1 MNSLDQLTYP
11 RRTHSPDPRA
21 RRARA
26 FQAAVIR
33 RVQSG
38 VAPAA
43 FAAALVILGV
53 LAAIAPACSPGP
65 ARGVTRFEVSID
77 PAVRGEAADG
87 RVLLLISK
95 TERFSPGPVGT
106 PVFGLNVDGLA
117 PGAKAIV
124 DETAFG
130 HPVRSLRDI
139 PPGEYFV
146 QAWLNVYTTFK
157 RSDGK
162 VVKLH
167 NDQGEGQNWRRSPG
181 NLYSEPLKVTI
192 AAGKSA
198 TIPIVLNKV
207 VPPIPPYED
216 TKWVKHVRIE
226 SRLLS
231 EFWGQPMSIGA
242 NVLLPKGYDEH
253 PNVRYPVHYVQG
265 HFPRGRPGRWS
276 EDGTSAAFKLWTA
289 DGAPRFIQVTFEHAC
304 PYYDDSYGVNS
315 ENVGPYGDA
324 ITTELIPHIEKTF
337 RAIGEP
343 WARVLSGGST
353 GGWISLAMQ
362 VFYPDVF
369 GGVWSFCPDP
379 VDFRKYQ
386 IVNLYAD
393 RNAYY
398 IDSDWTRVPRP
409 GERRTDG
416 NVAYTMEHECLY
428 EEAIGDRFRSGGQ
441 WAIWNAVF
449 APVAEDG
456 YPKPLWDPVTGEIDK
471 AVAEWARERYDLR
484 AYVEKNWATIGPKL
498 AGKIRVYVGRMDNF
512 YLNEAVYLLEETLA
526 AMKDPA
532 YGGEFQ
538 YGDRGGHGWSPFEG
552 DGMLRDMAAAIAKN
566 APRSAKKDWI
576 Y

>member
-1 MNSLDQLTYP
+1 MMKVVRRGVERGRLGITLSLILCL
-11 RRTHSPDPRA
+11 
-21 RRARA
+21 
-26 FQAAVIR
+26 
-33 RVQSG
+33 
-38 VAPAA
+38 
-43 FAAALVILGV
+43 AAACLFS
-53 LAAIAPACSPGP
+53 ACSAGP
-65 ARGVTRFEVSID
+65 RGYTKFEITID
-77 PAVRGEAADG
+77 PSVRSEAASG

-95 TERFSPGPVGT
+95 TEKFSPGPTGT
-106 PVFGLNVDGLA
+106 PVFGLNVDDLA

-124 DETAFG
+124 DEMAFG

-162 VVKLH
+162 VLKLH
-167 NDQGEGQNWRRSPG
+167 QDQGEGQNWRRSPG
-181 NLYSEPLKVTI
+181 NLCSEPIKVTI
-192 AAGKSA
+192 EAGKSM
-198 TIPIVLNKV
+198 TVPLRLDKV
-207 VPPIPPYED
+207 VPPIKPYED

-231 EFWGQPMSIGA
+231 EFWGMPMHIGA

-253 PNVRYPVHYVQG
+253 PDVRYPVHYVQG
-265 HFPRGRPGRWS
+265 HFPRGRAGRFS
-276 EDGTSAAFKLWTA
+276 EDETSAAFKHWTA

-315 ENVGPYGDA
+315 ANVGPYGDA

-353 GGWISLAMQ
+353 GGWISLALQ

-379 VDFRKYQ
+379 VDLRKYQ
-386 IVNLYAD
+386 IVDLYAD
-393 RNAYY
+393 KNAYFV
-398 IDSDWTRVPRP
+398 DSEWTRVARP

-416 NVAYTMEHECLY
+416 NIVYTMEQENLY
-428 EEAIGDRFRSGGQ
+428 EEAVGDRFRSGGQ

-456 YPKPLWDPVTGEIDK
+456 YPKAFWDPVTGEIDK
-471 AVAEWARERYDLR
+471 TAAEWARERYDLR
-484 AYVEKNWATIGPKL
+484 VYLEKNWVTIGPML

-512 YLNEAVYLLEETLA
+512 YLNEACYLLEASLA
-526 AMKDPA
+526 AATDPA
-532 YGGEFQ
+532 YGGEFR
-538 YGDRGGHGWSPFEG
+538 YGDRGGHGWSPFQG
-552 DGMLRDMAAAIAKN
+552 DEMLREMAAHIQKN
-566 APRSAKKDWI
+566 APRSAKRSWI

>member
-1 MNSLDQLTYP
+1 MNTNALRRSERRHPIQRGIALSL
-11 RRTHSPDPRA
+11 
-21 RRARA
+21 
-26 FQAAVIR
+26 
-33 RVQSG
+33 
-38 VAPAA
+38 
-43 FAAALVILGV
+43 ILG
-53 LAAIAPACSPGP
+53 LAVNLAIIATSPACSSD

-77 PAVRGEAADG
+77 PSVRAEAAAG
-87 RVLLLISK
+87 RILLLVSK
-95 TERFSPGPVGT
+95 TEKLVPGPTGA
-106 PVFGLNVDGLA
+106 PIFGVNVDGLE
-117 PGAKAIV
+117 PGAKALV

-130 HPVRSLRDI
+130 HPVRSLKDI
-139 PPGEYFV
+139 PPGDYFV

-167 NDQGEGQNWRRSPG
+167 NDQGEGQIWRRSPG
-181 NLYSEPLKVTI
+181 NLYSEPAKVTFD
-192 AAGKSA
+192 ARKSA
-198 TIPIVLNKV
+198 TVPIVLDKV
-207 VPPIPPYED
+207 VPPIEPYED

-231 EFWGQPMSIGA
+231 EFWGQPMYLGA

-253 PNVRYPVHYVQG
+253 PGVRYPVHYVQG

-276 EDGTSAAFKLWTA
+276 EDESSAAFKLWTA

-315 ENVGPYGDA
+315 ANVGPYGDA
-324 ITTELIPHIEKTF
+324 IMTELIPHIEKTF

-362 VFYPDVF
+362 IFYPDMF
-369 GGVWSFCPDP
+369 GGVWSSCPDP

-386 IVNLYAD
+386 VVDLYAD
-393 RNAYY
+393 ENAYY
-398 IDSDWTRVPRP
+398 FDREWARVARP

-416 NVAYTMEHECLY
+416 NVVYTMEQENLV
-428 EEAIGDRFRSGGQ
+428 EEAIGDRYRSGGQ

-456 YPKPLWDPVTGEIDK
+456 YPKPLWDPLTGKIDK
-471 AVAEWARERYDLR
+471 SVAEWAKERYDLR
-484 AYVEKNWATIGPKL
+484 AYLEKNWPAIGSKL

-512 YLNEAVYLLEETLA
+512 YLNEACYLLEETLA

-538 YGDRGGHGWSPFEG
+538 YGDRAGHGWSPFQG
-552 DGMLRDMAAAIAKN
+552 DGMLRDMAAAILKN
-566 APRSAKKDWI
+566 APRSAKRDWI

>member
-1 MNSLDQLTYP
+1 MKIV
-11 RRTHSPDPRA
+11 RKGVARA
-21 RRARA
+21 RFDLALSLILC
-26 FQAAVIR
+26 FAVA
-33 RVQSG
+33 V
-38 VAPAA
+38 
-43 FAAALVILGV
+43 V
-53 LAAIAPACSPGP
+53 LSACSAGP
-65 ARGVTRFEVSID
+65 RGYTKFEVTID
-77 PAVRGEAADG
+77 PSVRNEAASG
-87 RVLLLISK
+87 RILVLISK
-95 TERFSPGPVGT
+95 TEKFSPGPTGT
-106 PVFGLNVDGLA
+106 PVFGLNVDDLA
-117 PGAKAIV
+117 PGATAIV
-124 DETAFG
+124 DGTAFG

-162 VVKLH
+162 VIRLH
-167 NDQGEGQNWRRSPG
+167 QDQGEGQNWRRSPG
-181 NLYSEPLKVTI
+181 NLYGEPVKVTI
-192 AAGKSA
+192 EAGKSV
-198 TIPIVLNKV
+198 TVPLRLDKI
-207 VPPIPPYED
+207 VPPIKPYED

-231 EFWGQPMSIGA
+231 KFWGQPMHIGA

-253 PNVRYPVHYVQG
+253 PDVRYPVHYVQG
-265 HFPRGRPGRWS
+265 HFPRGRAGRFS
-276 EDGTSAAFKLWTA
+276 EDETSAAFKLWTA

-315 ENVGPYGDA
+315 ANVGPYGDA

-353 GGWISLAMQ
+353 GGWISLALQ
-362 VFYPDVF
+362 VFYPDIF

-386 IVNLYAD
+386 IVDLYAD
-393 RNAYY
+393 KNAYY
-398 IDSDWTRVPRP
+398 VDSDWTRVARP

-416 NVAYTMEHECLY
+416 NVVYTMEQENLY

-456 YPKPLWDPVTGEIDK
+456 YPKAFWDPVTGEIDK
-471 AVAEWARERYDLR
+471 TAAEWAKERYDLR

-512 YLNEAVYLLEETLA
+512 YLNEACYLLEASLA
-526 AMKDPA
+526 AATSPA
-532 YGGEFQ
+532 YGGEFR
-538 YGDRGGHGWSPFEG
+538 YGDRGGHGWSPFQG
-552 DGMLRDMAAAIAKN
+552 DEMLREMAAHIRKN
-566 APRSAKKDWI
+566 APPGAKADWV